1 MKSCGLYL
9 HIPFCRSKCIYCDF
23 FSGGVSV
30 ADWDRLVKAL
40 LQELGERK
48 GEMPCIPDTLYIGG
62 GTPSLMPTKAFS
74 RLIDG
79 INQILGG
86 EIHWQEATIEVN
98 PDDVTEEKCI
108 LWKKYGINRV
118 SMGVQSFVD
127 SELKNIRRR
136 HDSKCAYDAYGRL
149 RSFFDNISID
159 LMFGLPGQT
168 VGSWNESIDKALE
181 VAPDHISAYSLMFE
195 DGTPISV
202 LKNNGRLEFPS
213 DDECV
218 NMWKILSLRLSKAGY
233 NQYEIS
239 NYSKRGFESLHNSR
253 YWLGNP
259 YLGIGPSAHS
269 YDGCN
274 VRRANPADLKGYLE
288 RFSLENCGKQNFYC
302 EERLCA
308 EELQEEMILTRMRMS
323 QGLSLSE
330 FEKRFGLKDKNRL
343 LRNAYKYISD
353 DILIMDDEHLRLS
366 DSGIMIADEVILG
379 LSM

>member
-30 ADWDRLVKAL
+30 ADWDRLVVAL
-40 LQELGERK
+40 LQELTARK
-48 GEMPCIPDTLYIGG
+48 GEIGNIPDTLYIGG

-79 INQILGG
+79 IN
-86 EIHWQEATIEVN
+86 EIMGSEMHWQESTIEVN

-108 LWKKYGINRV
+108 LWKNSGITRV

-136 HDSKCAYDAYGRL
+136 HDGKCAYEACGIL
-149 RSFFDNISID
+149 KSFFDNISID

-168 VGSWNESIDKALE
+168 PDSWNESIDKALE

-202 LKNNGRLEFPS
+202 LKNNGRLKFPS

-218 NMWKILSLRLSKAGY
+218 DMWKMLSLRLSKAGY

-239 NYSKRGFESLHNSR
+239 NYSKRGFESLHNRR

-269 YDGCN
+269 YDGSHI
-274 VRRANPADLKGYLE
+274 RRANPADLKGYLE
-288 RFSLENCGKQNFYC
+288 HFSSKNCGTQNFYI
-302 EERLCA
+302 EERLCT
-308 EELQEEMILTRMRMS
+308 EELKEEMILTRMRMS
-323 QGLSLSE
+323 QGLPLSE
-330 FEKRFGLKDKNRL
+330 FEERFGLKDKNRL

-366 DSGIMIADEVILG
+366 GTGIMIADEVILG